1 MKNCV
6 LFLLLIIPFAAISQE
21 NNTIM
26 THVIK
31 NKNIELRLDLPLVNY
46 NFSRFDWSG
55 KITSVRY
62 KNIEISGLENL
73 KAEDDNKIGKGF
85 YNEFGLHEAIGYRE
99 IPEGD
104 WFHKIGIGLLK
115 KEGKDYVFSR
125 QYEIRPAVFEV
136 IPGQETITIRCQ
148 SESVNGYSY
157 TLKKEIILIESGF
170 IIQYELKNT
179 GEKPINANEYVHN
192 FLAINKALIG
202 CDYILKFPFEL
213 KPEVFDGIVNPE
225 EKVEISQHEIRFNAT
240 PKEQFYFGNLS
251 GSKEVEASWE
261 LINTKQKIGIR
272 ETGDFKTKLVNLW
285 GWGHVVSP
293 ELFFDICL
301 KPGEEIKWC
310 RTYTI
315 FELN

>member
-1 MKNCV
+1 
-6 LFLLLIIPFAAISQE
+6 
-21 NNTIM
+21 M
-26 THVIK
+26 THVLK
-31 NKNIELRLDLPLVNY
+31 NQNLEIRIDLPLANY
-46 NFSRFDWSG
+46 NFSRFDWTG
-55 KITSVRY
+55 KIVSVRY
-62 KNIEISGLENL
+62 KNMDISGIENL
-73 KAEDDNKIGKGF
+73 KAEDENKIGKGF

-104 WFHKIGIGLLK
+104 WFHKIGIGLLR
-115 KEGKDYVFSR
+115 KEGSDYVFSKS
-125 QYEIRPAVFEV
+125 YEIRPAVFSV
-136 IPGQETITIRCQ
+136 ISKPDKISIRCQ
-148 SESVNGYSY
+148 SESLNGYSY
-157 TLKKEIILIESGF
+157 ILEKEIMLLESGF
-170 IIQYELKNT
+170 IIQYYLKNT
-179 GEKPINANEYVHN
+179 GDKPINTNEYDHN

-202 CDYILKFPFEL
+202 PDYILKFPFDL

-225 EKVEISQHEIRFNAT
+225 EKVEISQHEIRFKGI

-310 RTYTI
+310 RTYSI